1 MHYDDPASLL
11 LKYLWAVSNDLR
23 GVGFW
28 HIGYLNEMD
37 QTPERKLLR
46 KRMWDLVPSTDTWDN
61 YAQNVLALD
70 GGTSSSS
77 HEPKTKR

>member
-1 MHYDDPASLL
+1 MHYDDPGSLL

-37 QTPERKLLR
+37 QSPERKMLR
-46 KRMWDLVPSTDTWDN
+46 KRMWDLVPGEDN
-61 YAQNVLALD
+61 WEEYAEKALLQD
-70 GGTSSSS
+70 KSV
-77 HEPKTKR
+77 KR